1 MLIIVI
7 IIICMHLSPIAR
19 SGRELSKLNK
29 ISGRWLIKL
38 QNKQYDFSQEIE
50 DMQKIKWK
58 FHKEDADLFVKIY
71 TECSELQKK

>member
-38 QNKQYDFSQEIE
+38 QNQEYDFSKEIE
-50 DMQKIKWK
+50 DIQNIDWK
-58 FHKEDADLFVKIY
+58 FHKEKADLFIKIY